1 MITKIKPSSTLTDS
15 GGNHVNMDYVH
26 TQGLTT
32 FTTSE
37 TENLID
43 VVINEEKG
51 TVEMIY
57 EIISNGILSYSITNN
72 MGQAQL
78 LPSKKFK
85 KKTYKSK
92 ANKLVFLKEVYG
104 ANNPNKVFFEDNTE
118 YAGKGK
124 NN

>member
-1 MITKIKPSSTLTDS
+1 MITKIKPSSTLIDS
-15 GGNHVNMDYVH
+15 GGSHINYAH

-32 FTTSE
+32 FSTSE

-43 VVINEEKG
+43 VVIDEEKG

-57 EIISNGILSYSITNN
+57 EILSNGILSYSITSNT
-72 MGQAQL
+72 GQAQL

-92 ANKLVFLKEVYG
+92 ANKLVFLKEVSG
-104 ANNPNKVFFEDNTE
+104 TNNPNKVFFEDNTE
-118 YAGKGK
+118 YAGKGQ